1 MSAFPTTQNPLS
13 SMLSASKVT
22 APAIGADSGTAYMNF
37 DSKTGKHAFGKMR
50 EDITEEIVVVN
61 IASFTHGWTLWSN
74 GRPTKVSAPFTETL
88 PEPMATVGNDHPS
101 ESRAFEAR
109 FEDDEGT
116 VLAFATNTAG
126 GRKGCDAMLG
136 EAKIRSLGGEKDF
149 LYPVVKLSSEN
160 YVNKKQGGALTYNPK
175 FDVIDWANGAGDYE
189 SDTPKLEATVEVA
202 EEVEEAVEAPAK
214 KKRTRKARA

>member
-22 APAIGADSGTAYMNF
+22 APAIGADSGIAYMNF

-50 EDITEEIVVVN
+50 EDVTEEIVVVN

-74 GRPTKVSAPFTETL
+74 GKPTKVSAPFTETL
-88 PEPMATVGNDHPS
+88 PEPMAPIGNDHPS

-126 GRKGCDAMLG
+126 GRKGCDVMLDT
-136 EAKIRSLGGEKDF
+136 AKLRSLGGEKDF

-189 SDTPKLEATVEVA
+189 SDTPKLQATV
-202 EEVEEAVEAPAK
+202 EEVEEVVEAPAK